1 MIVIVVKAQEGRIIK
16 DITIRI
22 ADEMD
27 FEFIQGLQNLGMNRN
42 VASMITYL
50 KDVTEGSSRDIEIA
64 TGMRQ
69 PEVSIAMQTM
79 RAMNWVAEHEV
90 KGDGKGRP
98 MKYYA
103 LRSTID
109 EIIGYYEAKK
119 SQEAAQTM
127 EAIHR
132 LKELSFA

>member
-1 MIVIVVKAQEGRIIK
+1 VIVVKAQEGRIIK

-42 VASMITYL
+42 VASLVTYL

>member
-1 MIVIVVKAQEGRIIK
+1 
-16 DITIRI
+16 
-22 ADEMD
+22 
-27 FEFIQGLQNLGMNRN
+27 
-42 VASMITYL
+42 
-50 KDVTEGSSRDIEIA
+50 
-64 TGMRQ
+64 MRQ

-79 RAMNWVAEHEV
+79 RAMNWVTEHDV

-119 SQEAAQTM
+119 SQETAQTM
-127 EAIHR
+127 EAIQR

>member
-27 FEFIQGLQNLGMNRN
+27 FEFIRGLQNLGMNRN
-42 VASMITYL
+42 VASLVTYL

>member
-1 MIVIVVKAQEGRIIK
+1 MIVIVVKAQEGRVIK

-42 VASMITYL
+42 VASVVTYL

-119 SQEAAQTM
+119 SQETAQTM
-127 EAIHR
+127 EAIQR